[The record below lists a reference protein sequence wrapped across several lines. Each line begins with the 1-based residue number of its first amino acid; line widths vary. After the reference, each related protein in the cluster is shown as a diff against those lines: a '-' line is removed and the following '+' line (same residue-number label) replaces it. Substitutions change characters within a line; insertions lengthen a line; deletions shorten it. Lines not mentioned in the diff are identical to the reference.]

1 MVPFA
6 RTAEAS
12 EMATSSSSVTTVL
25 GPVAAGQLGPTM
37 AHEHVFFDLSCYFTP
52 SEDDPGGEW
61 AAAPVTPDRLWWLR
75 THPMN
80 SRPNLVQDDLES
92 AVAEVAAFGAAGG
105 GTLVDVTTV
114 GIAPNPLGLA
124 EVSRRTGV
132 HIVAGTGYYIGSSYA
147 ELVGDASIES
157 LADGLRHELRAGM
170 AGTAVRAGLIGEL
183 GVGDPP
189 EPVEWRVLQAA
200 GRVQRETACAVSLHP
215 GWGPPG
221 ARTAARLA
229 EEAGLDPRRTTLS
242 HLDNRFREDLAAF
255 REVGARGFFLDLDCF
270 GRDIYYPHLDA
281 QLPSDAERIRVLLGL
296 LDAGLE
302 RQVLLA
308 QDICFRHE
316 LVASGGYGFAHVL
329 RSIRPRL
336 RRAGMSEA
344 TLDTILIDNP
354 RRWLAGGD

>member
-1 MVPFA
+1 M
-6 RTAEAS
+6 
-12 EMATSSSSVTTVL
+12 TSSTTSSKGSVTTVL
-25 GPVAAGQLGPTM
+25 GPVAAGALGLAM

-52 SEDDPGGEW
+52 SEDDPRGEW
-61 AAAPVTPDRLWWLR
+61 ATAPLTPDRLWWLR

-80 SRPNLVQDDLES
+80 SRPNLVQDS
-92 AVAEVAAFGAAGG
+92 VATAVAEVGAFKAAGG

-124 EVSRRTGV
+124 EVSRATGV

-147 ELVGDASIES
+147 AQVGDASVEA
-157 LADGLRHELRAGM
+157 LADGLRRELHEGL
-170 AGTAVRAGLIGEL
+170 AGTSVRAGLIGEL

-189 EPVEWRVLQAA
+189 DDVEWRVLRAA
-200 GRVQRETACAVSLHP
+200 GRVQRETRCAVSLHP

-270 GRDIYYPHLDA
+270 GRDLYYPHMDT
-281 QLPSDAERIRVLLGL
+281 QLPSDAERIRILLGL

-316 LVASGGYGFAHVL
+316 LVANGGYGYAHVL

-336 RRAGMSEA
+336 RRAGVSEA
-344 TLDTILIDNP
+344 TLNTILIDHP
-354 RRWLAGGD
+354 RRWLAGED